1 MSEEKRQPTQ
11 EELMNQYMQ
20 FVVAEETQK
29 FLSESREVVL
39 ERVRKRIEAER
50 AKAADEQT

>member
-1 MSEEKRQPTQ
+1 MSEQKPTQ
-11 EELMNQYMQ
+11 EELMKQYMQ

>member
-1 MSEEKRQPTQ
+1 MSEQKPTQ
-11 EELMNQYMQ
+11 EELMKQYMQ

-39 ERVRKRIEAER
+39 ERVRKRIQAEQ
-50 AKAADEQT
+50 AKAAK